1 MFCGTVFKVDFF
13 SGINVKII
21 RPNIKYFIK
30 QLPKIQK
37 PYFRFPTLV
46 AEVNQEKSSALKS
59 SAMHRP
65 VCGRNGA
72 DVDSGKI
79 SANVVVQ
86 ITPFPA
92 KHDFLIR

>member
-1 MFCGTVFKVDFF
+1 MVL
-13 SGINVKII
+13 I
-21 RPNIKYFIK
+21 
-30 QLPKIQK
+30 QLLKIQK

-46 AEVNQEKSSALKS
+46 AEVKEEKSSALKS
-59 SAMHRP
+59 TAKRRP

-86 ITPFPA
+86 VIPFPA